1 MEIFIV
7 QDNRI
12 AVTPQ
17 ALLISPFKE
26 MWEKYE
32 PQECIILFGY
42 IEFMCS
48 HRKSNPFIGY
58 PKDERP
64 GKILERSFPG
74 GTAEQKQGLVNNPDV
89 KRGMEV
95 YKEIQ
100 HAASPS
106 IRFYEGS
113 LAAAEKMVN
122 FFTTFDLSATN
133 PRTGTLLY
141 KPADITRTLKDV
153 NDVIKTMGAL
163 KEKVLM
169 EIAEDAR
176 GKGNRDINHFEK
188 AKKDR

>member
-7 QDNRI
+7 QDNRVAI
-12 AVTPQ
+12 TPQ
-17 ALLISPFKE
+17 ALLLSPFKE

-32 PQECIILFGY
+32 PEDCIILFGY

-48 HRKSNPFIGY
+48 HKKSNPFIGY
-58 PKDERP
+58 PINERP
-64 GKILERSFPG
+64 FKILETSFPNG
-74 GTAEQKQGLVNNPDV
+74 SDEQKQGLMNNPWV
-89 KRGMEV
+89 KKGMEV
-95 YKEIQ
+95 YKKIQ
-100 HAASPS
+100 HGASPS
-106 IRFYEGS
+106 IRFYEAS
-113 LAAAEKMVN
+113 VSAAEKMID

-153 NDVIKTMGAL
+153 NDVIKTMAAL

-176 GKGNRDINHFEK
+176 GKGNRDINYFEK
-188 AKKDR
+188 AVKDR